1 MLPGYT
7 TVVVPKGGHIEAPDG
22 LPILYLCAETNDYRR
37 VARTA
42 PAPAVAVEIG
52 CSYGACSKILAKRSS
67 SLIGIDIAAEPIA
80 AARAACD
87 LLSNNCKFYQ
97 MDVFRDP
104 SALESVLLSTCAAGA
119 DSAAPA
125 EGGPSALFI
134 DIGGEGL
141 LKRCQEL
148 IDSPAITAL
157 APSYICVKNRA
168 LCKSAVAAGTPP
180 ESNDSVGRSYDNA
193 RYRNVTKSSKSYA
206 LDFEPKLVP
215 GSLDV
220 FMCRFHNFYEAG
232 CTRAVCT
239 YDHELCYFCCQPGH
253 KAIDG
258 VCVPN
263 EGNCDTV
270 VENG

>member
-1 MLPGYT
+1 MQCTPLDSSSF
-7 TVVVPKGGHIEAPDG
+7 VLRSRLV
-22 LPILYLCAETNDYRR
+22 L
-37 VARTA
+37 RTA

-87 LLSNNCKFYQ
+87 LLSKNCKFYQ

-220 FMCRFHNFYEAG
+220 FICRFHNFYEAG

-263 EGNCDTV
+263 EANCDTV